1 MVSILHAILR
11 PLVTEL
17 YETADPSDLL
27 ASKLRERAHST
38 HDAEHTN
45 NGKPRRGIAWAHVCR
60 DESDVAV
67 AEIDENPRSSMEF
80 SQSAIGPAENSLL
93 HSPVVDELLA
103 FVKSA
108 IALGRTQE
116 KDQLISQLLEIPI
129 VQGIAQA
136 QTQLSMIPIVGMGG
150 MGKTTLARLVYD
162 DGRVQEHFEIKAWV
176 NMRGQNPKPLQN
188 IARRLLKSATGVLCP
203 LNSLVK
209 LSEMVFDAFLSKR
222 SLIVLDDVE
231 SMDTEA
237 WLHMKDSW
245 FSSVG
250 FGSKVMIT
258 TRNQEVPN
266 VFAVAS
272 ESFSL
277 GKLSDNDCWSLYSS
291 LAFGPSEETE
301 HARLIRAAKEL
312 AARCKGVPL
321 SLKLLGSLTR
331 FEKSLLL
338 EKIYCADLMKIITIF
353 QDDSFVLPMSVL
365 ALPQDLF
372 KCFAYC
378 GIFPCGYVLDKEK
391 LIDMWI
397 ADGLVKPSV
406 GTQKQNLEA
415 IGEAYFHQ
423 LLCRSFFI
431 DVNFEHGEIV
441 QARMPSAVHGA
452 SRKIAEIVFKNKIGY
467 VGGVDKKCEEL
478 SVALPFQEAYSP
490 RQLQTLV
497 SLPTENL
504 HPLNRSPSFVEFK
517 RLRSLDLNRSGIRK
531 LSKHVCSL
539 RKLRYLNLS
548 HTLLTSLPKSFTN
561 LTCLQTL
568 NLSSCYYFKSLPKK
582 LSSLSQLRHLDLFQC
597 NSLTCIPSGVG
608 RLVSLVTMT
617 LYVLGKNDIK
627 GAADLGQLHELNDL
641 RGVLLI
647 RNLEN
652 VKNISEARA
661 ADLQEKKLHHLGL
674 SWSHK
679 VDKCDTVLESLQPN
693 PQLQVLDLTGYG
705 GSRFPSWMPNLHNLV
720 KLLINDCSCTKL
732 PTLGKLP
739 SLKELQL
746 IELFNIESIGEE
758 FFGYG
763 DDHEGHAFPS
773 LEKLKLHGMH
783 KLNNWSN
790 AAIAEESLNHYGSRA
805 VFPSLKRLSIQDCP
819 ELQSL
824 PSSLQCVT
832 ELVVWRSHSK
842 ILHVLTTGMES
853 LSISS
858 IVINDMDVE
867 ECFQGLSSLIS
878 VKKLILVGSRG
889 LNDLQSTDIDKFRG
903 LQHLRILH
911 CLDLKSVE
919 ISRLGILQKLHVLD
933 CQNLDYID
941 FSAQRLTLTELVVED
956 CPNFTSIRIT
966 ANGSGSCRLRKLIV
980 RNCPV
985 FSIEPQT
992 VRVLTELKMLYV
1004 NGSPQVEEWLRS
1016 TESHFPCVII
1026 WSDHS
1031 VDSIKNRLN
1040 HQ

>member
-1 MVSILHAILR
+1 MVSFLHAMLS

-17 YETADPSDLL
+17 KQTADPGDLL
-27 ASKLRERAHST
+27 ASKLRQRAHST
-38 HDAEHTN
+38 HNAEHTN
-45 NGKPRRGIAWAHVCR
+45 DGKPRRRMAWAQVCGT
-60 DESDVAV
+60 ESDVAV
-67 AEIDENPRSSMEF
+67 AERDESPRPSMEF
-80 SQSAIGPAENSLL
+80 SQSATIEAENSLL
-93 HSPVVDELLA
+93 DSHVVDGLLT
-103 FVKSA
+103 FVKSG

-116 KDQLISQLLEIPI
+116 KGQLISRLLENSDT
-129 VQGIAQA
+129 QGMTQV
-136 QTQLSMIPIVGMGG
+136 QLSMISIVGMGG
-150 MGKTTLARLVYD
+150 MGKTTLARLVYED
-162 DGRVQEHFEIKAWV
+162 QRVQEHFEIKAWLK
-176 NMRGQNPKPLQN
+176 MGGQDPKPLHN
-188 IARRLLKSATGVLCP
+188 IAKRLLKSATGVLCP

-231 SMDTEA
+231 SMDMEA

-250 FGSKVMIT
+250 FGSKVIIT
-258 TRNQEVPN
+258 TRNQEVAN
-266 VFAVAS
+266 GITEAS

-277 GKLSDNDCWSLYSS
+277 GKLSDNACWSLYSS
-291 LAFGPSEETE
+291 LAFAPSEETE
-301 HARLIRAAKEL
+301 HAGFIRAAKRL
-312 AARCKGVPL
+312 AAQCKGVPL

-338 EKIYCADLMKIITIF
+338 EESSSADLMKIITIF

-391 LIDMWI
+391 LIEMWI
-397 ADGLVKPSV
+397 ADGLVKPSE
-406 GTQKQNLEA
+406 GTQKQSLED

-431 DVNFEHGEIV
+431 DVNLEHGEIV
-441 QARMPSAVHGA
+441 QARMPSVVHEA
-452 SRKIAEIVFKNKIGY
+452 SRKIAEIVFKNKVGY
-467 VGGVDKKCEEL
+467 VGGVDKKSEEL

-490 RQLQTLV
+490 RQLRTLV
-497 SLPTENL
+497 SLSTKNI
-504 HPLNRSPSFVEFK
+504 HPLNTSPSFVEFK
-517 RLRSLDLNRSGIRK
+517 RLRSLDLSRSGIRK
-531 LSKHVCSL
+531 LSKHICSL

-548 HTLLTSLPKSFTN
+548 HTLLTTLPKSFTN

-568 NLSSCYYFKSLPKK
+568 DLSSCYYFRSLPKK
-582 LSSLSQLRHLDLFQC
+582 LSSLSRLRHLDLSQC
-597 NSLTCIPSGVG
+597 NSLCYMPSGVG

-617 LYVLGKNDIK
+617 LYVLGENDLR
-627 GAADLGQLHELNDL
+627 GGADLGQLHELNDL

-652 VKNISEARA
+652 VKEISEARA
-661 ADLQEKKLHHLGL
+661 AGLQEKKLHHLGL

-679 VDKCDTVLESLQPN
+679 VDECDTVFESLQPN

-705 GSRFPSWMPNLHNLV
+705 GSGFPSWMPNLHNLV

-746 IELFNIESIGEE
+746 KELFNIESIGEE
-758 FFGYG
+758 FYGYG
-763 DDHEGHAFPS
+763 DDHEGHVFPS
-773 LEKLKLHGMH
+773 LEKLKLHGML

-790 AAIAEESLNHYGSRA
+790 AAIEGESLNHSGSRA
-805 VFPSLKRLSIQDCP
+805 VFPSLKKLSIQDCP

-832 ELVVWRSHSK
+832 ELVVWRSHSN
-842 ILHVLTTGMES
+842 ILHALTRMES

-858 IVINDMDVE
+858 IIINDMDVE

-878 VKKLILVGSRG
+878 VKKLIVVGSRG
-889 LNDLQSTDIDKFRG
+889 LNDLQSLHIDKFIA

-919 ISRLGILQKLHVLD
+919 ISRLGFLQKLHVLD
-933 CQNLDYID
+933 CQNMERID
-941 FSAQRLTLTELVVED
+941 LPAERLTLTELVVED
-956 CPNFTSIRIT
+956 CPQFTSIRI
-966 ANGSGSCRLRKLIV
+966 AENGTGSCRLRKLIV

-992 VRVLTELKMLYV
+992 VKFFTELEMLFV
-1004 NGSPQVEEWLRS
+1004 NGCPQVEEWLRS
-1016 TESHFPCVII
+1016 TESHIPCVIV

-1031 VDSIKNRLN
+1031 VKSIKNRLN